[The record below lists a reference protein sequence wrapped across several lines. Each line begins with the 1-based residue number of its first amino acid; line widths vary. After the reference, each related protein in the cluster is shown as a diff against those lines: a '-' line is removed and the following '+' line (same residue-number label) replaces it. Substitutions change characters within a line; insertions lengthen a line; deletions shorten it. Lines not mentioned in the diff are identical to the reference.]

1 MRNMGIITNYDKTG
15 MSIFSFKRIVSGGV
29 LAVAALFFAS
39 SAQATIVDLI
49 SGDGPGTINGAM
61 FEWVSSQST
70 GTGVITPFLRVQA
83 DGTEQGYN
91 TSNPSPPFDDKTGVF
106 TRDITFADLITTE
119 VTIGGQNY
127 FKILLDV
134 NQSGS
139 GNATFISLD
148 SLQFYT
154 SPTGSQ
160 NTTTVSSLG
169 TLRYSFSAPDAV
181 WLDASRNPG
190 SGAGDMFAFI
200 PVSDFAGTALTDF
213 VYLYCHFGDTYGS
226 NDGFE
231 EWSLVV
237 NPIPEASAFFPIVG
251 LLAAVFSTQFVRRRQ
266 LQQLSK

>member
-1 MRNMGIITNYDKTG
+1 MN
-15 MSIFSFKRIVSGGV
+15 IFDFKKIVSAAA

-39 SAQATIVDLI
+39 IHQATIVDLI
-49 SGDGPGTINGAM
+49 NGDSGTINGAI
-61 FEWVSSQST
+61 FEYTPPPET

-91 TSNPSPPFDDKTGVF
+91 TSNPSPPFDAKTGPF
-106 TRDITFADLITTE
+106 THDITFADLMTTE

-134 NQSGS
+134 NQSGN
-139 GNATFISLD
+139 GDATFISLNQ
-148 SLQFYT
+148 LQFYT
-154 SPTGSQ
+154 SPTPSQ

-169 TLRYSFSAPDAV
+169 TLRYTFSPGDAV
-181 WLDASRNPG
+181 LLDASRNPG

-200 PVSDFAGTALTDF
+200 PVSAFAGTALTDF
-213 VYLYCHFGDTYGS
+213 VYLYCVFGDTYAS

>member
-1 MRNMGIITNYDKTG
+1 MN
-15 MSIFSFKRIVSGGV
+15 IFDFKKIVSAAA

-49 SGDGPGTINGAM
+49 NGDSGTINGAI
-61 FEWVSSQST
+61 FEYTPPPGT
-70 GTGVITPFLRVQA
+70 GSGVITPFLRVQA

-106 TRDITFADLITTE
+106 TRDITFADLMTTE
-119 VTIGGQNY
+119 VTIGGVNY
-127 FKILLDV
+127 FKVLLDV
-134 NQSGS
+134 NQSGN

-148 SLQFYT
+148 QLQFYT
-154 SPTGSQ
+154 SPIGGQ

-169 TLRYSFSAPDAV
+169 TLRYTFSPGDAV
-181 WLDASRNPG
+181 YLDASRNPG

-200 PVSDFAGTALTDF
+200 PVSDFAGTAPTDF
-213 VYLYCHFGDTYGS
+213 VYLYCHFGTTYAS

-251 LLAAVFSTQFVRRRQ
+251 LLAADFSTQFVRRRQ
-266 LQQLSK
+266 LHQLSK

>member
-1 MRNMGIITNYDKTG
+1 MRNMGIITNYDKSG
-15 MSIFSFKRIVSGGV
+15 MSIFSFKRIVSGAV
-29 LAVAALFFAS
+29 LAVGALFFAS

-49 SGDGPGTINGAM
+49 NGDGPGTINGAM

-91 TSNPSPPFDDKTGVF
+91 TSNPSPPFDDKTGPF
-106 TRDITFADLITTE
+106 THDITFADLMTTE
-119 VTIGGQNY
+119 VTIGGVNY
-127 FKILLDV
+127 FKVLLDV
-134 NQSGS
+134 NQSGN

-148 SLQFYT
+148 QLQFYT
-154 SPTGSQ
+154 SPIGGQ

-169 TLRYSFSAPDAV
+169 TLRYTFSPGDAV
-181 WLDASRNPG
+181 YLDASRNPG

-200 PVSDFAGTALTDF
+200 PVSAFAGTALTDF
-213 VYLYCHFGDTYGS
+213 VYLYCVFGDTYAS